1 MCAHLTVLAPVGVA
15 GGAVG
20 TSANVADAAL
30 LCLRLAGRGLERG
43 GDNNLGEVEEV
54 TQELNALVCQA
65 PVEEAPVVCLVH
77 KTAGLERL
85 HTLADAKETKTQ
97 GKPQKNKKRGGGR
110 GSRRETDTKKEKRRE
125 ENENRERWRGR
136 GREGENVSQN
146 HHLGARCLFEVC
158 ALERR
163 VRLNRSTHL
172 EGLDDVQVGDL
183 LELGVAGSVEVLLGD
198 HDAVLEQLHVHL
210 LAAGLGDQHL

>member
-1 MCAHLTVLAPVGVA
+1 MTAPC
-15 GGAVG
+15 
-20 TSANVADAAL
+20 SAKCVPRPRQNVVENTGDS
-30 LCLRLAGRGLERG
+30 AGRYTGRRVS
-43 GDNNLGEVEEV
+43 NCCQNLQV
-54 TQELNALVCQA
+54 
-65 PVEEAPVVCLVH
+65 PVEQCKHVSFQ
-77 KTAGLERL
+77 
-85 HTLADAKETKTQ
+85 DKE
-97 GKPQKNKKRGGGR
+97 
-110 GSRRETDTKKEKRRE
+110 EEEEKRRE

-210 LAAGLGDQHL
+210 LAAGLGDPHL